1 MVKKMDIYF
10 YQIVYHFENTHLL
23 YIVFSKVF
31 QKSITNIIL
40 KIVKSKIFVLYWGKM
55 LLVKFYVDTVLGT
68 NINDIEIQ
76 AEAI

>member
-1 MVKKMDIYF
+1 MDIYF
-10 YQIVYHFENTHLL
+10 HQIVYHFENTHLL

>member
-1 MVKKMDIYF
+1 MDIYF
-10 YQIVYHFENTHLL
+10 RQIVYHFENTHLL